1 MSSRAKRSIS
11 LMSTNEILYV
21 PKCNFFIRLKKVAF
35 LFLLL
40 IAIQQTGSASPQNN
54 DAGSGWIYTKHGPLT
69 VGSGWND
76 TFYLEMVPQDQINL
90 NPALVQN
97 PGYNELFGL

>member
-1 MSSRAKRSIS
+1 MTTVLWNTPK
-11 LMSTNEILYV
+11 LTYYNEIL
-21 PKCNFFIRLKKVAF
+21 
-35 LFLLL
+35 
-40 IAIQQTGSASPQNN
+40 QTGSATPQNN

-76 TFYLEMVPQDQINL
+76 TFCLEMVPQDQINL

-97 PGYNELFGL
+97 PGYNEHFGLN